1 MFSLIRWM
9 FSLVIFAIV
18 VFFAATV
25 ELGKK
30 TLFGHL
36 WAIIH
41 TQEAKDLADGTK
53 DQAKKVA
60 GKMREEI
67 KKDPHATDGKNDAPK
82 EHIDENE
89 QAKLDRLV
97 KEKTK

>member
-1 MFSLIRWM
+1 MFRLIRWL

-25 ELGKK
+25 ELGKR

-60 GKMREEI
+60 GKMREEM
-67 KKDPHATDGKNDAPK
+67 KKDPNAPASDTAPK
-82 EHIDENE
+82 EHISDDE

>member
-1 MFSLIRWM
+1 MFRLLRWA

-25 ELGKK
+25 ELGKR

-53 DQAKKVA
+53 DQAKRVAEKMKHEMKDEA
-60 GKMREEI
+60 GKDAA
-67 KKDPHATDGKNDAPK
+67 KDAPK
-82 EHIDENE
+82 DKISAEE
-89 QAKLDRLV
+89 QQKLDKLV
-97 KEKTK
+97 HEKTK